1 MKKSALL
8 PLMLLFVGLLAVAT
22 AQAKTLGYPSVDKA
36 SFLVDLPDDWTV
48 EPGEGAGDYVHV
60 NSESGV
66 YLAFRTV
73 EASENAMQDAIKES
87 IAFLQDNY
95 KNVKVGDSKEI
106 TQAGLDGFVMD
117 GAGEDSDGAAVV
129 FRMAW
134 VALKDGHI
142 GEIWFVAFS
151 DDEDGINAGG
161 AALSSFRAP

>member
-48 EPGEGAGDYVHV
+48 EPGEGVGDYVHV

-73 EASENAMQDAIKES
+73 EASDNAMQDAIKES

-95 KNVKVGDSKEI
+95 KNAKVGDPKEVK
-106 TQAGLDGFVMD
+106 QAGLDGFVMD
-117 GAGEDSDGAAVV
+117 GTGEDSDGTAVV

>member
-48 EPGEGAGDYVHV
+48 EPGEGVGDYVHV
-60 NSESGV
+60 SSESGV

-73 EASENAMQDAIKES
+73 EASDNAMQDAIKES

-95 KNVKVGDSKEI
+95 KNAKVGDPKEI
-106 TQAGLDGFVMD
+106 KQAGLDGFVMD
-117 GAGEDSDGAAVV
+117 GVGEDSEGTAVV

-134 VALKDGHI
+134 VALKDGHV